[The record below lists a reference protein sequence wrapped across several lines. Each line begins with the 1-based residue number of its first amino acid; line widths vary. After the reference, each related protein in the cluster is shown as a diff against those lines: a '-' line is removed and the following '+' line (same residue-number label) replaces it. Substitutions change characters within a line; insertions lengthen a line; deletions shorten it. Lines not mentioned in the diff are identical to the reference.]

1 MLKSTRVVTTTDQL
15 SAIADSLLERAG
27 NPALT
32 KNTILNIIAAGIC
45 GSKHNWGFLKASQGT
60 VYGTGLAATPE
71 IAAEESAKPTQ
82 RLHEHVSFEWGL
94 GMFITLTTPG
104 PNGRDGYV
112 LLDALDLTLLCEAFF
127 GAKPARY
134 LGLRD
139 VLIEQ
144 QGDMLVFH
152 RNQDGAI
159 ARMEIPAAT
168 FQGFLDSNAERI
180 TILLRRQR
188 IYDQVHTA
196 YCVVAEGSTEIA
208 EMEADAADAAGFRLR
223 LDAACHQ
230 AALSYVQSAARQQAR
245 LEMFRSGAMQQITD
259 DVIDNAWEILLP
271 LVADPSEI

>member
-1 MLKSTRVVTTTDQL
+1 MSKSTRVVTTTDQL

-45 GSKHNWGFLKASQGT
+45 GYKHNWGFLKSSQGT

-71 IAAEESAKPTQ
+71 IAAEDASKHTQ

-112 LLDALDLTLLCEAFF
+112 LLDALDLTLLREAFF
-127 GAKPARY
+127 GSNTARY

-159 ARMEIPAAT
+159 ARMEIAAAT
-168 FQGFLDSNAERI
+168 FQGFLDDNADRI
-180 TILLRRQR
+180 MVLLRRQR

-196 YCVVAEGSTEIA
+196 YCSVAEGSTEII
-208 EMEADAADAAGFRLR
+208 EMEADAPDATAFRHR
-223 LDAACHQ
+223 LDAACNQ
-230 AALSYVQSAARQQAR
+230 ATLSYLQSATRQQTR

-271 LVADPSEI
+271 MVADPAEI

>member
-1 MLKSTRVVTTTDQL
+1 MSKSTRVVTTTDQL

-71 IAAEESAKPTQ
+71 TAVEDASNHTR
-82 RLHEHVSFEWGL
+82 RLHEDVSFEWGL

-104 PNGRDGYV
+104 PNGQDGYV
-112 LLDALDLTLLCEAFF
+112 LLDALDLTLLREAFF
-127 GAKPARY
+127 GAKPARH

-144 QGDMLVFH
+144 QGEMLVFH

-159 ARMEIPAAT
+159 ARMEIAAAT
-168 FQGFLDSNAERI
+168 FQGFLDNNADRI
-180 TILLRRQR
+180 NTLLRRQR

-196 YCVVAEGSTEIA
+196 YCVVAEDSTDIA
-208 EMEADAADAAGFRLR
+208 EMEADTSDTEAFGMR
-223 LDAACHQ
+223 LDAACHK
-230 AALSYVQSAARQQAR
+230 AALAYVQSAARHQAR

-259 DVIDNAWEILLP
+259 DVIDNEWEILLP
-271 LVADPSEI
+271 LVADPAKI